1 MVRRVAIRHLIEKYW
16 RPDIA
21 LCVGALTLSATIL
34 GTDAI
39 TLSNLRKETLRS
51 VEANMESQAIVLA
64 QESDRSF
71 KVLDLALSIIA
82 DHITRLGVNDSEDL
96 QGRLCRA

>member
-1 MVRRVAIRHLIEKYW
+1 MRRRADLERHHPW
-16 RPDIA
+16 
-21 LCVGALTLSATIL
+21 
-34 GTDAI
+34 TDEI

-82 DHITRLGVNDSEDL
+82 DHITRLGVNDSEAFNATWP
-96 QGRLCRA
+96 GVTCMNC